1 MTSNKP
7 TLLVLA
13 AGMGSRYGGLKQLDP
28 VGPNG
33 ETIMDYSI
41 HDARQAGFTRV
52 VFLIREDIAEV
63 FREKIGSKYL
73 ETIEVGYAY
82 QEKQDLPVGFNC
94 PVIREKPWG
103 TGHAVWAARNEIEG
117 CPFAVIN
124 ADDFYGAETFEVLY
138 RQFSEPSMVLGKD
151 ELSCAMVGFLLAETM
166 SEHGAVSR
174 GVCRTKDGM
183 LKNVEE
189 WTGIQGSPITGTNS
203 MGEVGVLSGEELVS
217 MNVWAFPSGVFGFLE
232 KSFVGFLNT
241 LSDPAKEEFYLPFAV
256 DQWIKQEIAHVQ
268 IKEAKCRWMG
278 VTYKE
283 DKPRVQE
290 SIKKMVEEGLY
301 LSPLSLG

>member
-82 QEKQDLPVGFNC
+82 QGKEDLPVGFNC
-94 PVIREKPWG
+94 PEIREKPWG

-138 RQFSEPSMVLGKD
+138 RQFSEPSTVLGKG

-174 GVCRTKDGM
+174 GVCRTRDGM

-278 VTYKE
+278 VTFKE
-283 DKPRVQE
+283 DKPRVQK

>member
-138 RQFSEPSMVLGKD
+138 RQFSEPSTVLGKD
-151 ELSCAMVGFLLAETM
+151 ALSCAMVGFLLAETM

-290 SIKKMVEEGLY
+290 SIKKMVKEGLY

>member
-1 MTSNKP
+1 MTSNKAA
-7 TLLVLA
+7 LLVLA

-52 VFLIREDIAEV
+52 VFLIREEISEI
-63 FREKIGSKYL
+63 FKERIGSKYTG
-73 ETIEVGYAY
+73 TIEVSYAF
-82 QEKQDLPVGFNC
+82 QDKNDLPDGYNC
-94 PVIREKPWG
+94 PEGRERPWG
-103 TGHAVWAARNEIEG
+103 TGHAVWSARKELSDS
-117 CPFAVIN
+117 PFAVIN
-124 ADDFYGAETFEVLY
+124 ADDFYGAETFHALHQ
-138 RQFSEPSMVLGKD
+138 QFSDSSTVSSNL
-151 ELSCAMVGFLLAETM
+151 LNCAMVGFRLAETI

-174 GVCRTKDGM
+174 GICKTEDGY

-189 WTGIQGSPITGTNS
+189 WTGIQGNPILGTNS
-203 MGEVGVLSGEELVS
+203 SGKEGGLTGEELVS
-217 MNVWAFPSGVFGFLE
+217 MNVWAFPSGVFDLLE
-232 KSFVGFLNT
+232 KCFIQFLKS

-256 DQWIKQEIAHVQ
+256 DQWIKQDIAQVQ
-268 IKEAKCRWMG
+268 IKKAKCRWMG

-301 LSPLSLG
+301 LSPLSSG

>member
-1 MTSNKP
+1 
-7 TLLVLA
+7 
-13 AGMGSRYGGLKQLDP
+13 
-28 VGPNG
+28 
-33 ETIMDYSI
+33 MDYSI

-82 QEKQDLPVGFNC
+82 QEKEDLPVGFNC

-138 RQFSEPSMVLGKD
+138 RQFSEPSTVLGKG

-174 GVCRTKDGM
+174 GVCGTKDGM

-283 DKPRVQE
+283 DKPRVQK